1 MSAHLEI
8 TDDIAILNLGN
19 DENRFSPDW
28 LTAVN
33 GFLDR
38 VESGEAK
45 ALVTTGSGKFYSNGL
60 DLDWAGAHSD
70 QGAWY
75 RDQVQQLLARVLVAP
90 VPTVAAING
99 HAFGAGSMLGT
110 AHDFRVMRVDR
121 GYYCFPEVDIHVP
134 ITPGIAALIQ
144 AKLTPAAAVEAM
156 TTGRRYGGADAEA
169 IGLVNQTAPEDTLM
183 KTAVELATGL
193 KGKDPGTLQ
202 AIKSTMFASVTAAL
216 LGTVPEGSST

>member
-8 TDDIAILNLGN
+8 TDDVAVLNLGD

-28 LTAVN
+28 LTTVN
-33 GFLDR
+33 GFLDHI
-38 VESGEAK
+38 ESGQAK

-60 DLDWAGAHSD
+60 DLDWLAAHGD
-70 QGAWY
+70 RGDWY
-75 RDQVQQLLARVLVAP
+75 VDQVQQLLARLLVAP

-99 HAFGAGSMLGT
+99 HAFGAGSMLAI

-121 GYYCFPEVDIHVP
+121 GFYCFPEVDIHIP
-134 ITPGIAALIQ
+134 FSPGMAALIQ

-169 IGLVNQTAPEDTLM
+169 LGLVSATAPEGKVTT
-183 KTAVELATGL
+183 TAVELATGL
-193 KGKDPGTLQ
+193 TGKDPGTLQ

-216 LGTVPEGSST
+216 RREA

>member
-8 TDDIAILNLGN
+8 TDEIAVLNLGD

-28 LTAVN
+28 LVTVS

-38 VESGEAK
+38 IESGEPK
-45 ALVTTGSGKFYSNGL
+45 ALVTTGSDKFYSNGL
-60 DLDWAGAHSD
+60 DLDWLGAHSD
-70 QGAWY
+70 KGDWY
-75 RDQVQQLLARVLVAP
+75 IGQVQQLLARVLVAP

-99 HAFGAGSMLGT
+99 HAFGAGSMLGI

-121 GYYCFPEVDIHVP
+121 GFFCFPEVDIHIP
-134 ITPGIAALIQ
+134 FSQGMAALIQ

-156 TTGRRYGGADAEA
+156 TTGRRYGGADAKA
-169 IGLVNQTAPEDTLM
+169 AGLVTATAPQDTVTS
-183 KTAVELATGL
+183 TAVDLVTPL

-202 AIKSTMFASVTAAL
+202 AIKSTMFATVTAAL
-216 LGTVPEGSST
+216 RGTA